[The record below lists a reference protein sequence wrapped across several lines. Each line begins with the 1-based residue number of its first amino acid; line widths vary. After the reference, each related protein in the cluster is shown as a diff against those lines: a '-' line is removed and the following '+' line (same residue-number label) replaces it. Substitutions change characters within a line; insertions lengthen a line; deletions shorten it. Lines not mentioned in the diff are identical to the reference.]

1 MNSTDSFNLI
11 DGIHALVTKPDE
23 SPLNENNSF
32 FVMDTQ
38 EITFN
43 YIYLQ
48 YVIETLY
55 NIFLLK

>member
-1 MNSTDSFNLI
+1 LI
-11 DGIHALVTKPDE
+11 DGIHVLVTKPDG
-23 SPLNENNSF
+23 SPLNENYYNIIPF
-32 FVMDTQ
+32 LLWIQ
-38 EITFN
+38 EVTFN